1 MTKNFNDKKLKEEVD
16 KQLRI
21 VFANGM
27 SQGTKAICGVVLE
40 EINSTGKTAEEKL
53 QVLKV
58 FCEKSLGLNTE
69 VKG

>member
-1 MTKNFNDKKLKEEVD
+1 MKKKLDEKLFKKEVD

-53 QVLKV
+53 QVLKT
-58 FCEKSLGLNTE
+58 FCEKSLAI
-69 VKG
+69 KGE

>member
-1 MTKNFNDKKLKEEVD
+1 MNKNFNDKKFKKEVD

-21 VFANGM
+21 VFSNGM

-40 EINSTGKTAEEKL
+40 EINSTEKTAEEKL

-58 FCEKSLGLNTE
+58 FCEKSLGLNAE